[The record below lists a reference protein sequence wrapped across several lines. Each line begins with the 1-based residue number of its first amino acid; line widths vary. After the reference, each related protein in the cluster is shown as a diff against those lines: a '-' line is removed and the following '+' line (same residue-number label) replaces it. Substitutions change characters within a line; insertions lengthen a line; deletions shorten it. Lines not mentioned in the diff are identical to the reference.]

1 LPDLGKYSVATL
13 CSRKQSCHTQAQE
26 IKAHEKE
33 SFTGPP
39 TQNSRQRNSPESRWC
54 PVKAAF
60 PIVGIGA
67 SAGGLEALEQFLK
80 NVPVGSGMAFVI
92 VQHLDPT
99 RKGVM
104 SELLQRATSMK
115 VVQVKDRTLVRP
127 DCVYVIPPNKDMSL
141 LHGVLH
147 LLAPDG
153 CRAGCGCRLI
163 FSSARWRRTS
173 RSTALG

>member
-1 LPDLGKYSVATL
+1 MK
-13 CSRKQSCHTQAQE
+13 K
-26 IKAHEKE
+26 KASPAAAPKTPAKE
-33 SFTGPP
+33 VHLKAVDAPA
-39 TQNSRQRNSPESRWC
+39 
-54 PVKAAF
+54 KAAF

-115 VVQVKDRTLVRP
+115 VVQVKDCTLVRP
-127 DCVYVIPPNKDMSL
+127 DCVYVIPPKKDMSL
-141 LHGVLH
+141 LHGALH
-147 LLAPDG
+147 LLAPVEARG
-153 CRAGCGCRLI
+153 LACRLI
-163 FSSARWRRTS
+163 FSSV
-173 RSTALG
+173 RSHRINRSAAWG